1 MNCDCRL
8 EAESSAQKSV
18 LKLLLIINA
27 AMFVSELIIGLIA
40 DSSGVIADSID
51 MLADC
56 LVYGVSLF
64 AVGAA
69 NSVKIGAARASGWFQ
84 IALAMSILVDV
95 CRRAILGSEPSS
107 LLMFGVSVVALAA
120 NAYCLVLLSRQKNR
134 EVHIQASWIFTRSD
148 VVANSGVIL
157 AAIIVF
163 LSQSRWPD
171 LIVGAGISLFV
182 LYGGISI
189 LADAKKEAEQADAAN
204 PAPLVTRAACAPRAP
219 SSGDH

>member
-1 MNCDCRL
+1 MSCDCHL
-8 EAESSAQKSV
+8 EPDTAVQKFV
-18 LKLLLIINA
+18 LKRLLIINGV
-27 AMFVSELIIGLIA
+27 MFGFELIVGLIA

-84 IALAMSILVDV
+84 IALAASILIDV
-95 CRRAILGSEPSS
+95 CRRAVFGSEPSS
-107 LLMFGVSVVALAA
+107 VLMFGVSVVALAA

-157 AAIIVF
+157 AAIVVF

-189 LADAKKEAEQADAAN
+189 LIDAKREAEQAAA
-204 PAPLVTRAACAPRAP
+204 PQLDPTPRRKAI
-219 SSGDH
+219 SDSEH

>member
-1 MNCDCRL
+1 MSCDCHL
-8 EAESSAQKSV
+8 EPDTAVQKFV
-18 LKLLLIINA
+18 LKRLLIINGV
-27 AMFVSELIIGLIA
+27 MFGFELIVGLIA

-84 IALAMSILVDV
+84 IALAASILIDV
-95 CRRAILGSEPSS
+95 CLRAVFGSEPSS
-107 LLMFGVSVVALAA
+107 VLMFGVSVVALAA

-148 VVANSGVIL
+148 VVANSGIIL
-157 AAIIVF
+157 AAIVVF

-189 LADAKKEAEQADAAN
+189 LIDAKREAEQAAA
-204 PAPLVTRAACAPRAP
+204 PQLDPPPRRKAI
-219 SSGDH
+219 SDSEH

>member
-1 MNCDCRL
+1 MSCDCHL
-8 EAESSAQKSV
+8 EPDTAVQKFV
-18 LKLLLIINA
+18 LKRLLIINGV
-27 AMFVSELIIGLIA
+27 MFGFELIVGLIA

-84 IALAMSILVDV
+84 IALAASILIDV
-95 CRRAILGSEPSS
+95 CRRAVFGSEPSS
-107 LLMFGVSVVALAA
+107 VLMFGVSVVALAA

-148 VVANSGVIL
+148 VVANSGIIL
-157 AAIIVF
+157 AAIVVF

-189 LADAKKEAEQADAAN
+189 LIDAKREAEQAAA
-204 PAPLVTRAACAPRAP
+204 PQLDPTPRRKAI
-219 SSGDH
+219 SDSEH

>member
-1 MNCDCRL
+1 MSCDCHL
-8 EAESSAQKSV
+8 EPDTAVQKFV
-18 LKLLLIINA
+18 LKRLLIINGV
-27 AMFVSELIIGLIA
+27 MFGFELIVGLIA

-84 IALAMSILVDV
+84 IALAASILVDV
-95 CRRAILGSEPSS
+95 CRRAVFGSEPSS
-107 LLMFGVSVVALAA
+107 VLMFGVSVVALAA

-148 VVANSGVIL
+148 VVANSGIIL
-157 AAIIVF
+157 AAIVVF

-189 LADAKKEAEQADAAN
+189 LIDAKREAEQAAA
-204 PAPLVTRAACAPRAP
+204 PQLDPTPRRKAI
-219 SSGDH
+219 SDSEH

>member
-1 MNCDCRL
+1 MSCDCHL
-8 EAESSAQKSV
+8 EPDTALQKFV
-18 LKLLLIINA
+18 LKRLLIINGV
-27 AMFVSELIIGLIA
+27 MFGFELIVGLIA

-84 IALAMSILVDV
+84 IALAASILIDV
-95 CRRAILGSEPSS
+95 CRRAVFGSEPSS
-107 LLMFGVSVVALAA
+107 VLMFGVSVVALAA

-157 AAIIVF
+157 AAIVVF

-189 LADAKKEAEQADAAN
+189 LIDAKREAEQAAA
-204 PAPLVTRAACAPRAP
+204 PQLDPTPRRKAI
-219 SSGDH
+219 SDSEH